1 MDLPFEGKI
10 SLTNLIEMGFKRHEV
25 DMDLQIKEDI
35 SEDSGSLRARFFFPI
50 IVKISLV
57 KTLVMSR
64 VIQLVKVVLVFS

>member
-35 SEDSGSLRARFFFPI
+35 SEDSGSSREFKGPIFFPNN
-50 IVKISLV
+50 S
-57 KTLVMSR
+57 
-64 VIQLVKVVLVFS
+64 